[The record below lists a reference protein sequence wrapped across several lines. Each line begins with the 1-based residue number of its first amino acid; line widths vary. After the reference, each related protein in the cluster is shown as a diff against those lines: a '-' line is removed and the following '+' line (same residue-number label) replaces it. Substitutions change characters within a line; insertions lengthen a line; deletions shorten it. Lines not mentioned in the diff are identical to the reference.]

1 MSEPVV
7 FISHFGIREGTL
19 DALKQLSE
27 EVGAGIL
34 SEKPRTVAYLMYLD
48 DEGTEM
54 TVVHCFP
61 DADSMDLHFEGA
73 DERSA
78 AAYEFLEP
86 RGWEIYGT
94 PNEVAIG
101 MMRQAATAAG
111 VELTVRPGFL
121 GGFLRLQSG

>member
-7 FISHFGIREGTL
+7 FISHFRVKEGTL
-19 DALKQLSE
+19 EPLKRLSE
-27 EVGAGIL
+27 EVGVGIL
-34 SEKPRTVAYLMYLD
+34 AEKPRTVAYLMYLD
-48 DEGTEM
+48 EQGTEM
-54 TVVHCFP
+54 AVVHCFP

-86 RGWEIYGT
+86 RGWEIYGS
-94 PNEVAIG
+94 PNEAAMG

-111 VELTVRPGFL
+111 VDLTVRPGYL
-121 GGFLRLQSG
+121 GGFLRIQSG

>member
-7 FISHFGIREGTL
+7 FISHFKVKAGTL
-19 DALKQLSE
+19 DALKRLSG
-27 EVGAGIL
+27 EVGSGIL
-34 SEKPRTVAYLMYLD
+34 AEKPRTVAYLMYLD
-48 DEGTEM
+48 NEGTEM

-86 RGWEIYGT
+86 RGWEIFGR
-94 PNEVAIG
+94 PNEAALE
-101 MMRQAATAAG
+101 MMRQAAAGAG
-111 VELTVRPGFL
+111 VDLTVRSEYL
-121 GGFLRLQSG
+121 GGFLRLQAG

>member
-1 MSEPVV
+1 
-7 FISHFGIREGTL
+7 
-19 DALKQLSE
+19 
-27 EVGAGIL
+27 
-34 SEKPRTVAYLMYLD
+34 MYLD

-86 RGWEIYGT
+86 QGWEIYGK
-94 PNEVAIG
+94 PNEAAIG

-111 VELTVRPGFL
+111 VDLDRSTRIPRRLPAPAVRLSEEWLLSFES
-121 GGFLRLQSG
+121 RT